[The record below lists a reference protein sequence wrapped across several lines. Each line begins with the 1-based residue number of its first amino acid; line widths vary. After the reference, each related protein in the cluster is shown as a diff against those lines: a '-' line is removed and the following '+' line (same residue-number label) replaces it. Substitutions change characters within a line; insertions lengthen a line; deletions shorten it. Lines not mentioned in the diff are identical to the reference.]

1 MPDVTLR
8 PLSFGEII
16 DRAVNL
22 FRRLFVPL
30 VLVQIICTGVLVPL
44 QLYLAASGRQV
55 SGLYVLAMLLN
66 VVLSALASAA
76 VALLISESYLG
87 RELGAMDAI
96 RKAMPKVWPVVLLSI
111 ALGLVLILSA
121 LPALLAF
128 GVAVSLLVPT
138 GGAITTT
145 GLPLAAGL
153 FLSGFLLLLLPLAV
167 FAGLAVSTPALVLE
181 DLQAGAALRRSWTL
195 TRGARLRTIGL
206 LLVTSLLIMI
216 PFLGIGMLG
225 GLFAG
230 EHGPSATTGVVFT
243 VLTLATV
250 FVLAPLFYCVM
261 TLLYYDLRVRKEA
274 FDLQMLA
281 ESLAG

>member
-8 PLSFGEII
+8 PLRFGEII
-16 DRAVNL
+16 DQAVNL

-30 VLVQIICTGVLVPL
+30 VMVQIICTGMLVPL
-44 QLYLAASGRQV
+44 QLYLAASGRQL
-55 SGLYVLAMLLN
+55 SALYLLALLLN

-87 RELGAMDAI
+87 RSLGAASAL
-96 RKAMPKVWPVVLLSI
+96 KLAVPKIWRVVLLSLAI
-111 ALGLVLILSA
+111 GLVLILAA

-128 GVAVSLLVPT
+128 GAGASMMMPASGAVASD
-138 GGAITTT
+138 
-145 GLPLAAGL
+145 LPMAAGL
-153 FLSGFLLLLLPLAV
+153 VLGGLVLLLLPVAV

-181 DLQAGAALRRSWTL
+181 DLQTGAALRRSWTL

-216 PFLGIGMLG
+216 PFMGIGMIG
-225 GLFAG
+225 GVFAG
-230 EHGPSATTGVVFT
+230 RDGPSATSGVIFT
-243 VLTLATV
+243 VLTLAAV

-281 ESLAG
+281 DSMAG

>member
-8 PLSFGEII
+8 PLRFGEII
-16 DRAVNL
+16 DQAVNL

-30 VLVQIICTGVLVPL
+30 VMVQIICTGMLVPL
-44 QLYLAASGRQV
+44 QLYLAASGRQL
-55 SGLYVLAMLLN
+55 SALYLLALLLN

-87 RELGAMDAI
+87 RSLGAASAL
-96 RKAMPKVWPVVLLSI
+96 KLAVPKIWRVVLLSLAI
-111 ALGLVLILSA
+111 GLVLILAA

-128 GVAVSLLVPT
+128 GAGASMMMPASGAVASD
-138 GGAITTT
+138 
-145 GLPLAAGL
+145 LPMAAGL
-153 FLSGFLLLLLPLAV
+153 VLGGLVLLLLPVAV

-181 DLQAGAALRRSWTL
+181 DLQTGAALRRSWTL

-216 PFLGIGMLG
+216 PFMGIGMIG
-225 GLFAG
+225 GVFAG
-230 EHGPSATTGVVFT
+230 RDGPSAASGVIFT
-243 VLTLATV
+243 VLTLAAV

-281 ESLAG
+281 DSMAG